1 MANYAHLS
9 IYGIFLAVILV
20 CYLTNQRLRNRRA
33 RASLDA
39 SQRAGLTEP
48 ASLHPVINPNR
59 CVGCGA
65 CVSACPEGDVLAVIS
80 GKADLINPTHC
91 IGHGACHQACPV
103 DAISLVFRTAR
114 RGVDIPFV
122 KPNFET
128 NIPGIFIAGELGGMG
143 LIRNAVIQGVQAMEF
158 IGGALENKNADDLN
172 VLIVGAGPA
181 GMAASL
187 TAMTSGLRF
196 KTVEQD
202 SLGGAISHYPREK
215 IVMTAPVEMPLVGTL
230 NFRETNK
237 EKLLEY
243 WREVVEK
250 TGFKVSFYERV
261 DTVTKQAMGFTVKT
275 NKGSYNTRTVLLAI
289 GRRGTPRKLNVSGEE
304 LTKVVYQL
312 NDPKQYAG
320 KRILVVGGGD
330 SALENAN
337 MISQQPDTR
346 VVLSYRG
353 EASSRAKEK
362 NRQNLELVKSKGR
375 LKILLKSKVV
385 RIDETS
391 VQIKQP
397 NRDIRIKNDAVI
409 VCAGGVLPTSFLK
422 EIGVEIETKF
432 GTA

>member
-1 MANYAHLS
+1 M
-9 IYGIFLAVILV
+9 G
-20 CYLTNQRLRNRRA
+20 
-33 RASLDA
+33 
-39 SQRAGLTEP
+39 
-48 ASLHPVINPNR
+48 
-59 CVGCGA
+59 
-65 CVSACPEGDVLAVIS
+65 VIS

-103 DAISLVFRTAR
+103 DAISLVFGTAK

-122 KPNFET
+122 KPTFET
-128 NIPGIFIAGELGGMG
+128 NIPGIYIAGELGGMG
-143 LIRNAVIQGVQAMEF
+143 LIRNAVTQGVQAMEF
-158 IGGALENKNADDLN
+158 IGEALDNKTAHDLD
-172 VLIVGAGPA
+172 VLIVSAGPA
-181 GMAASL
+181 GMATSL

-202 SLGGAISHYPREK
+202 SLGGAISHYPRGK

-230 NFRETNK
+230 SFRETNK

-250 TGFKVSFYERV
+250 TGLKVSFYECV
-261 DTVTKQAMGFTVKT
+261 DTVTKQDDGFTVKT
-275 NKGSYNTRTVLLAI
+275 NKGVYSTRTVLLAI
-289 GRRGTPRKLNVSGEE
+289 GRRGTPRKLNVPGEE

-330 SALENAN
+330 SALETAIV
-337 MISQQPDTR
+337 ISQQPDTR

-353 EASSRAKEK
+353 EAFSRAKQK
-362 NRQNLELVKSKGR
+362 NRQNLEVAKTKGR

-385 RIDETS
+385 RIGETS
-391 VQIKQP
+391 VHIKQP
-397 NRDIRIKNDAVI
+397 NRAVRIKNDSVI
-409 VCAGGVLPTSFLK
+409 VCAGGVLPTGFLK
-422 EIGVEIETKF
+422 DIGVQIETKF

>member
-1 MANYAHLS
+1 M
-9 IYGIFLAVILV
+9 
-20 CYLTNQRLRNRRA
+20 
-33 RASLDA
+33 
-39 SQRAGLTEP
+39 
-48 ASLHPVINPNR
+48 
-59 CVGCGA
+59 
-65 CVSACPEGDVLAVIS
+65 
-80 GKADLINPTHC
+80 
-91 IGHGACHQACPV
+91 
-103 DAISLVFRTAR
+103 
-114 RGVDIPFV
+114 
-122 KPNFET
+122 
-128 NIPGIFIAGELGGMG
+128 
-143 LIRNAVIQGVQAMEF
+143 
-158 IGGALENKNADDLN
+158 
-172 VLIVGAGPA
+172 
-181 GMAASL
+181 
-187 TAMTSGLRF
+187 
-196 KTVEQD
+196 
-202 SLGGAISHYPREK
+202 
-215 IVMTAPVEMPLVGTL
+215 
-230 NFRETNK
+230 
-237 EKLLEY
+237 
-243 WREVVEK
+243 
-250 TGFKVSFYERV
+250 SFYERV